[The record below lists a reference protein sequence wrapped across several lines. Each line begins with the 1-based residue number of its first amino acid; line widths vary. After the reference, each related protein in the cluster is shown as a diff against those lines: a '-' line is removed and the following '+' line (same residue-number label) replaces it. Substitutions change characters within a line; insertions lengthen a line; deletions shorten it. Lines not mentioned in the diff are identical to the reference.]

1 MLGKFLRHCERVK
14 ADYRTVNRRF
24 IEQYL
29 LSLPIVRDH
38 RREIVTALR
47 GFYDFLG
54 VDPNPELEIAL
65 PRPTRNRLPR
75 KVPAV
80 AEINRIAVDVGG
92 ITEEL
97 ELRNRLLI
105 ELAYGSGLRR
115 GELRGL
121 DVGDIDLHAKTAFVT
136 GKGNRSRNVPLTDRS
151 VELLR
156 EYLSLRHVSRGPLL
170 ASLQGGRRLT
180 VGHISKLFHR
190 MTGYNTHA
198 FRHACATHMLKE
210 GCNLRFIQE
219 LLGHGKITTTE
230 LYTQLDKQSLA
241 AVVEKIH
248 PRNRSAIK
256 NP

>member
-14 ADYRTVNRRF
+14 TDYRTVNRRF

-29 LSLPIVRDH
+29 LSLPVVRDH

-54 VDPNPELEIAL
+54 VDPNPALEIVL

-75 KVPAV
+75 KIPV
-80 AEINRIAVDVGG
+80 AEEINRIAKDVGG
-92 ITEEL
+92 MTEEL
-97 ELRNRLLI
+97 ELRNRLLV
-105 ELAYGSGLRR
+105 ELAYGSGIRR

-136 GKGNRSRNVPLTDRS
+136 GKGNRSRNVPLTDKS
-151 VELLR
+151 IALLR
-156 EYLSLRHVSRGPLL
+156 EYLAMRHASRGPLL

-190 MTGYNTHA
+190 KTGYNTHA
-198 FRHACATHMLKE
+198 FRHACASHMLKE
-210 GCNLRFIQE
+210 GCNLRVIQE
-219 LLGHGKITTTE
+219 LLGHSRITTTE
-230 LYTQLDKQSLA
+230 LYTHLDKSSLA
-241 AVVEKIH
+241 AVVEKNH